1 MKITAIE
8 AQRSQAERVNVH
20 VDGVFRLALAAELAF
35 SEHLHVG
42 DEITSQRLAELDQK
56 DHAWKA
62 REAAIVLLSFRPR
75 TAVELQRRLAQKGY
89 APDVV
94 EPVVTSLTEMGLVD
108 DAAFASTFVRDRVR
122 LRPKGKR
129 VLAQELRMKGVDPET
144 AAGVIE
150 EVLEREEVS
159 DVELARQAAA
169 RWRPRSGEDPLRAR
183 RRLHGFLARRGF
195 GGDAIRAVMDET
207 LADADSSEDME

>member
-8 AQRSQAERVNVH
+8 AQRRHAERVNVH

-35 SEHLHVG
+35 SEHLYVG
-42 DEITSQRLAELDQK
+42 DEITSQRLVELEQK

-89 APDVV
+89 APEVV
-94 EPVVTSLTEMGLVD
+94 EPVVTSLTELGLVN

-129 VLAQELRMKGVDPET
+129 VLAQELRVKGVDPET
-144 AAGVIE
+144 ATAVIE
-150 EVLEREEVS
+150 EVLEREGVS

-169 RWRPRSGEDPLRAR
+169 RWRPRSDEDPLRAR

-195 GGDAIRAVMDET
+195 GGDAIRAVIDET
-207 LADADSSEDME
+207 LADADTAGDME